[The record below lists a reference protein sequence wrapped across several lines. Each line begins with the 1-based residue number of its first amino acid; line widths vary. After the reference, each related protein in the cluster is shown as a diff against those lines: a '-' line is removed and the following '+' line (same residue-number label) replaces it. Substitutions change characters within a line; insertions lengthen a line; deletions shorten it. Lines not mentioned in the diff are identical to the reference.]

1 MKPAV
6 AEVAPVEAVRTRAPG
21 YLATVLAVL
30 AKDLRTELRAKETLA
45 TMVLFG
51 LVLTF
56 VFAFGFVADP
66 ATNRKILPGAL
77 WAALLFTGVLGVGRT
92 FAREAEDGA
101 FSALVLSPADR
112 SAVLLAKILG
122 NFTLSALVMVLVT
135 PLLGV
140 LLRVDMTGQ
149 AGIIALQLALGA
161 FGFAVVGTPL
171 AVMAVNARFAEVL
184 LPMVVFPMVSP
195 VIISGVKG
203 TAVVLGATIGE
214 DPWPWI
220 QLVAAYDLAF
230 GLGGLF
236 LFDKMVTE

>member
-1 MKPAV
+1 MKP
-6 AEVAPVEAVRTRAPG
+6 PG
-21 YLATVLAVL
+21 YLATVWAVL

-66 ATNRKILPGAL
+66 MTNRKVMPGAM
-77 WAALLFTGVLGVGRT
+77 WGALLFTGTLGVGRT
-92 FAREAEDGA
+92 FAREAQDGA
-101 FSALVLSPADR
+101 FAALVLSPADR
-112 SAVLLAKILG
+112 SAVLLAKIIG
-122 NFTLSALVMVLVT
+122 NVALSAIVMVAVV
-135 PLLGV
+135 PLLAV
-140 LLRVDMTGQ
+140 MLRVDMTPH
-149 AGIIALQLALGA
+149 AGIIALQLTLGA
-161 FGFAVVGTPL
+161 LGFAVVGTPL

-195 VIISGVKG
+195 VLISGVKG
-203 TAVVLGATIGE
+203 TGVVLGTTIGD
-214 DPWPWI
+214 DPWSWL
-220 QLVAAYDLAF
+220 QLSAAYDIAF